1 MSEPLNL
8 RINSNLDSPAP
19 TTINS
24 AISTVNTNDFPL
36 LTIITSKFLVIYA
49 I

>member
-8 RINSNLDSPAP
+8 RINSNVDSPAP
-19 TTINS
+19 TTVNS

-36 LTIITSKFLVIYA
+36 VTIIISKFLVIYT

>member
-8 RINSNLDSPAP
+8 RINSNVDSPAP

-24 AISTVNTNDFPL
+24 ALRTVSANDFPL
-36 LTIITSKFLVIYA
+36 VTIIISKFLVIYT

>member
-8 RINSNLDSPAP
+8 RINSDVDSPAP

-24 AISTVNTNDFPL
+24 AISTVNTNDFSL
-36 LTIITSKFLVIYA
+36 VTIITSKFLVIYT